1 MTERL
6 AREHE
11 RFANLDRMRYI
22 FDAYFGKEAAKPFE
36 VVDEIYADI
45 VSSAETLIQ
54 IASANPTR
62 QDRED
67 EMPLRNILGWGS
79 RKRPDEIDVKLDNCL
94 KNIEQTCR
102 PILAERI
109 SKR

>member
-1 MTERL
+1 MRVPNLKRKEIGTLCQSSRL

-67 EMPLRNILGWGS
+67 EMPLPTYWVGDHGS
-79 RKRPDEIDVKLDNCL
+79 GRMR
-94 KNIEQTCR
+94 
-102 PILAERI
+102 
-109 SKR
+109 